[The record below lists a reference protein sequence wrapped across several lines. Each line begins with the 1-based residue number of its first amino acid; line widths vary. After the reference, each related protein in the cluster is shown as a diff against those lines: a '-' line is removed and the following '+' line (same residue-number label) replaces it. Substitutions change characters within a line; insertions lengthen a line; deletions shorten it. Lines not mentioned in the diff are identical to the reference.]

1 MRVVQP
7 WYEGG
12 HLIGFLELGHEIRQ
26 PRIAYPRR
34 AGRRCARD
42 AGRGVHAHVATPG
55 QDPGVGPSGPV
66 LLESSL
72 EEVPVGLLDRILA
85 GESGLLLDDSGR
97 LMYTAS
103 LQLFDAAERVIGQVV
118 ILRDATALQARF
130 RESLTTVAL
139 FVLLAGTMVFGLVY
153 AILGRVERDHR
164 RQREMETQF
173 ARLSSEHQRI
183 VQMEKLAE
191 VGRTIS
197 EIAHQINNPLVGVIN
212 MAQLAEREADDP
224 VRVRELLAEIRSA
237 GDDCHAFVQ
246 RMLAFTRLSRIELAP
261 ADLSA
266 LVRDTI
272 ALFAQS
278 TPQCPEI
285 VAGLPDTPVLLDV
298 DAVLVRHALFNL
310 LSNAAAASPP
320 GATVEVTLRPEEGPE
335 RAPGWLLSV
344 RDRGPGLPAGTL
356 DRIFEPFFTTRAWRD
371 RPGPRGGPPRR
382 DGPRRHDYRR
392 TTCCRRWREICVMA
406 ASDPIQTRGC
416 PVTAKILLVDD
427 DRYTANLFQGLFRR
441 RPERLDVAPDVAA
454 GRRLFR
460 ANDYNLILMD
470 QRLPDG
476 SGLDLVQEMLR
487 ERSHQIAIMITGHAD
502 VRDAVRAVR
511 EGLFDYLTKPF
522 SDLDV
527 LEATIDKALE
537 VDRAYRQIDT
547 LNRTLEGRDASHT
560 LIGRSPAIETMLQQI
575 RQIAALDTSVLLQ
588 GESGTGKELVARM
601 IHAGSGRARRPFLEV
616 NCGAFSEPLLEST
629 LFGYEK
635 GAFTGAVRATPWLPG
650 AGGRRLAVSGRGRR
664 HEPQAA
670 EQPAPGDPGA
680 DIPAAGRNG
689 AAFQR
694 FSPDLRLQPPAGRRG
709 PREALPRRPVLPDQR
724 GRDPDTAPA
733 RAPGGHPGARAAF
746 PRPVQRT
753 VRQGGRAFHARRDR
767 PDGAVPVARQRAPA
781 PARDRAAGGAASG
794 RTDSRQPA

>member
-1 MRVVQP
+1 MLPRDRVKPPILIPFGLVLLLVVSALLATAYWYEDRARRQDLAAGRLAAQYMLAAEIESHAETLQAALLLLGLDGSLRAAFASGDRERLLAVVAPLFGQMRDRLGVSHFYLVDTSRSVILRAHQPDLHGDVIERASMLRAQQTGRATHGIEIGRLGHLTMRVVQP

-12 HLIGFLELGHEIRQ
+12 HLIGFLELGHEIRNLASHIHAALGVDVLVMLE
-26 PRIAYPRR
+26 PDSTLR
-34 AGRRCARD
+34 AA
-42 AGRGVHAHVATPG
+42 PG

-72 EEVPVGLLDRILA
+72 EEVPVGLVDRILA

-118 ILRDATALQARF
+118 ILRDATELQARF

-356 DRIFEPFFTTRAWRD
+356 DRIFEPFFTTRA
-371 RPGPRGGPPRR
+371 G
-382 DGPRRHDYRR
+382 
-392 TTCCRRWREICVMA
+392 
-406 ASDPIQTRGC
+406 
-416 PVTAKILLVDD
+416 
-427 DRYTANLFQGLFRR
+427 
-441 RPERLDVAPDVAA
+441 
-454 GRRLFR
+454 
-460 ANDYNLILMD
+460 
-470 QRLPDG
+470 
-476 SGLDLVQEMLR
+476 
-487 ERSHQIAIMITGHAD
+487 
-502 VRDAVRAVR
+502 
-511 EGLFDYLTKPF
+511 
-522 SDLDV
+522 
-527 LEATIDKALE
+527 
-537 VDRAYRQIDT
+537 
-547 LNRTLEGRDASHT
+547 
-560 LIGRSPAIETMLQQI
+560 
-575 RQIAALDTSVLLQ
+575 
-588 GESGTGKELVARM
+588 GTGL
-601 IHAGSGRARRPFLEV
+601 G
-616 NCGAFSEPLLEST
+616 
-629 LFGYEK
+629 
-635 GAFTGAVRATPWLPG
+635 
-650 AGGRRLAVSGRGRR
+650 LAVVR
-664 HEPQAA
+664 HVAMVHDGTITAA
-670 EQPAPGDPGA
+670 
-680 DIPAAGRNG
+680 N
-689 AAFQR
+689 
-694 FSPDLRLQPPAGRRG
+694 
-709 PREALPRRPVLPDQR
+709 
-724 GRDPDTAPA
+724 
-733 RAPGGHPGARAAF
+733 
-746 PRPVQRT
+746 
-753 VRQGGRAFHARRDR
+753 
-767 PDGAVPVARQRAPA
+767 
-781 PARDRAAGGAASG
+781 AAGGGARFALWLPATRSRPEAA
-794 RTDSRQPA
+794 R